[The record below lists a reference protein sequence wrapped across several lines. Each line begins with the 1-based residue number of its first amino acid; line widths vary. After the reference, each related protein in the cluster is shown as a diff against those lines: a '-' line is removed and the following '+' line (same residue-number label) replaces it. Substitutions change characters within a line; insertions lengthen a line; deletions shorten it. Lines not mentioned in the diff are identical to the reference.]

1 MVAISDFVQ
10 IYDNSLDGQTCEFL
24 IDLVEQNLGLQET
37 NDKPYYT
44 EFNLTQVRQLS
55 NEVNDIHNQIIQLI
69 YQKRDDYYELFEPK
83 VFPEKH
89 AFEQFKIQ
97 KYSPDE
103 IEHLEASVDII
114 DYETA
119 RRYLCFSWFLNSNPA
134 GQYEFLDLFI
144 QPEAGKL
151 VVYPPFWMF
160 PYKKYLPVKEPQYIL
175 KTYLH
180 YK

>member
-10 IYDNSLDGQTCEFL
+10 IYDNCLDPQTCEFL
-24 IDLVEQNLGLQET
+24 INLIEQNQELQET
-37 NDKPYYT
+37 SDKSYYS
-44 EFNLTQVRQLS
+44 EFNFTQARNLS
-55 NEVNDIHNQIIQLI
+55 DEVNTIHNNIIQTI
-69 YQKRDDYYELFEPK
+69 YDKRNEYYELFESR

-97 KYSPDE
+97 KYIPDE
-103 IEHLEASVDII
+103 IEHLEASVDIM

-119 RRYLCFSWFLNSNPA
+119 RRYLCFSWFLNPNPA
-134 GQYEFLDLFI
+134 GQYQFLDLFI

-160 PYKKYLPVKEPQYIL
+160 PYKKYLPVNEPQYIL